1 MYGRIKIDVREI
13 DNEASVVEV
22 HTDIHEGSPE
32 EVINIVHG
40 LSDAFHLLQ
49 SPEYAGVLALCILAN
64 KPAYQLAEELSP
76 ERLVIMSTALHETVN
91 EILDEIELRNKE
103 NKNESLLKRMVDKLF
118 DK

>member
-1 MYGRIKIDVREI
+1 MYGKIRIDVREL
-13 DNEASVVEV
+13 DNEASAVEV
-22 HTDIHEGSPE
+22 HTDIENGSAE

-40 LSDAFHLLQ
+40 LSDAFHLLEK
-49 SPEYAGVLALCILAN
+49 PEYAGALALCILAN

-76 ERLVIMSTALHETVN
+76 ERMVILSSALHETVN

-103 NKNESLLKRMVDKLF
+103 NKSESLLKRMVDKLF

>member
-40 LSDAFHLLQ
+40 LSDAFHLLEK
-49 SPEYAGVLALCILAN
+49 PEYAGALALCILAN
-64 KPAYQLAEELSP
+64 KPAYQLADELSP
-76 ERLVIMSTALHETVN
+76 ERMVITSSALHETVN
-91 EILDEIELRNKE
+91 EILDEIALRNKE

>member
-1 MYGRIKIDVREI
+1 MYGRVKIDVREI

-22 HTDIHEGSPE
+22 HTDIHDGSAE
-32 EVINIVHG
+32 EVINVVHG
-40 LSDAFHLLQ
+40 LSDAFHLLDK
-49 SPEYAGVLALCILAN
+49 PEYAGVLALCILAN
-64 KPAYQLAEELSP
+64 KPAYQLADELSP
-76 ERLVIMSTALHETVN
+76 ERMVILSSALHETVN